1 MNVAML
7 HMGDSPH
14 PAHQGFAEAV
24 DADWIQCSDPDSSPH
39 SVSSFT
45 QEIRSVKKT
54 KKYDVLIAE
63 GARPLYTGL
72 LGKSTYNC
80 NLIYLCA
87 DPRFYQLIQND
98 IHVHSVYSQLK
109 FLLGKY
115 GMSGVKAILSR
126 GIDGVIA
133 VSEFVAS
140 YMRSIVGEDTPIKIT
155 HPYIQPELYQQL
167 GSLSYNVDSKMVTT
181 VGRDSRDKGVDL
193 LVEAWAEVYKKYPE
207 YQLQIV
213 GEGHPSRY
221 ENTPGVI
228 VRGFIDDLA
237 EVYANSGL
245 YVQPSRSD
253 AFGVTV
259 LEALRVGI
267 PPIITE
273 TTGAKSEV
281 QDICEELIVPA
292 DSEHLA
298 GKIKWFFSLDS
309 DQKLAISKRCV
320 NLGERF
326 SSDSQKQIFES
337 VFEDLVSDQESTH

>member
-24 DADWIQCSDPDSSPH
+24 NADWVQCSDPDSSPH

-72 LGKSTYNC
+72 IGKSTYDC

-87 DPRFYQLIQND
+87 DHRFYQLIQSD

-140 YMRSIVGEDTPIKIT
+140 YMRSIVGKDIPIKIA
-155 HPYIQPELYQQL
+155 HPYIQPELYQEL
-167 GSLSYNVDSKMVTT
+167 GSLGYNVDSKVVTT
-181 VGRDSRDKGVDL
+181 ISRDSRYKGVDL
-193 LVEAWAEVYKKYPE
+193 LVEAWTDVYKEYSE

-213 GEGHPSRY
+213 GEGHPSHY
-221 ENTPGVI
+221 ENTPGVT
-228 VRGFIDDLA
+228 VRGFVDDLV

-245 YVQPSRSD
+245 YVQPSRYD
-253 AFGVTV
+253 AFPVTV
-259 LEALRVGI
+259 LEALRVGV

-273 TTGAKSEV
+273 TTGTKSEIH
-281 QDICEELIVPA
+281 DICEKLIIPT

-298 GKIKWFFSLDS
+298 KRIKWFLSLS
-309 DQKLAISKRCV
+309 SAQKQSISKKCISS
-320 NLGERF
+320 GERF
-326 SSDSQKQIFES
+326 DPGSRKSIFKS
-337 VFEDLVSDQESTH
+337 VFNDIVSDHENTH